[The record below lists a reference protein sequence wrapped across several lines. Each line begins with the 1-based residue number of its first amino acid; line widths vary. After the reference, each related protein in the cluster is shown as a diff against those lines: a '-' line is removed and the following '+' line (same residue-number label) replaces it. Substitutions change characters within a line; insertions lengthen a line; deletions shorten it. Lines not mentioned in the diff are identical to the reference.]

1 MSQETLPM
9 LHQLRR
15 LASRQ
20 AEALPDALLLERFVS
35 HRDEEAFE
43 VLLWRHGGMVLS
55 LCRRLLRSEQD
66 VEDAFQAVFLALVRK
81 AASIVR
87 RESLAGWLYRVAY
100 RVALEARGNVAR
112 QPAGK
117 PGCEPSV
124 APSDELIWRDLAPV
138 LDEELHRLP
147 EKHRLAVV
155 LCYLEGRTVDE
166 AARALGCPRGT
177 VGTWLARARERL
189 REQLQ
194 QRGVT
199 LTSVVMAAVLAQQA
213 GAAHLP
219 IALVTQTGR
228 VAGLLMAGQAAA
240 MAAPVAALLE
250 GVLRAMFLGKVKI
263 VAAAAAVVFVVGLGL
278 CGLWL
283 QDSARAAP
291 PRPVPGIYAEAA
303 PWDHPAVPGND
314 LHHLLGDQAQC
325 MRCHESLHSTNPH
338 PALLDGP
345 LSLKGWG
352 VAIDPGG
359 NSRFAVEK
367 GTLAVTV
374 QAGDHQ
380 LAAERGQM
388 NAPRLLQ
395 DVEGDFIAQV
405 RVLSRAPR
413 GAKTLVEQRQPT
425 QSAGLLLWQDS
436 RNYAR
441 LEKAGVQ
448 PEGGDWRRFAGFE
461 LRKDGKAER
470 EGDVL
475 AVDGD
480 STWLR
485 LERHGGK
492 VIGAISADGV
502 RWTSFEPMALKLPQ
516 RCFVGVSAG
525 QNTTTPFEAT
535 FSDFE
540 VYRKVVR

>member
-1 MSQETLPM
+1 M

-20 AEALPDALLLERFVS
+20 AEALPDALLLERFVA

-43 VLLWRHGGMVLS
+43 VLVWRHGGMVLN

-81 AASIVR
+81 AGSIVR

-100 RVALEARGNVAR
+100 RVALEARGNASR
-112 QPAGK
+112 ETTGK

-199 LTSVVMAAVLAQQA
+199 LTSVVLAAVLAQQA

-219 IALVTQTGR
+219 VALVTQTGR
-228 VAGLLMAGQAAA
+228 VAGLLAAGQATA
-240 MAAPVAALLE
+240 MTAPVAALVE

-263 VAAAAAVVFVVGLGL
+263 VAAAAVVVVVLGLGW
-278 CGLWL
+278 CGLST

-291 PRPVPGIYAEAA
+291 PKPVPGLYGQAA
-303 PWDHPAVPGND
+303 PWDHPGPDND
-314 LHHLLGDQAQC
+314 FHRLGGDQMQC
-325 MRCHESLHSTNPH
+325 MRCHDAKPHSTNPH
-338 PALLDGP
+338 PDLFDGP

-352 VAIDPGG
+352 VAIDPAG
-359 NSRFAVEK
+359 NSRFSIEK
-367 GTLAVTV
+367 GTLAVLV
-374 QAGDHQ
+374 QPGEHQ

-405 RVLSRAPR
+405 RVQSKAPR
-413 GAKTLVEQRQPT
+413 GAKTLAEQRLPT
-425 QSAGLLLWQDS
+425 QSAGLLLWQDN

-441 LEKAGVQ
+441 LERAGVQ
-448 PEGGDWRRFAGFE
+448 PEAGDWRRFAGFE
-461 LRKDGKAER
+461 LRKDGKAEH
-470 EGDVL
+470 EGNVL
-475 AVDGD
+475 PLDGD
-480 STWLR
+480 ATWLR

-492 VIGAISADGV
+492 VQGAISTDGV
-502 RWTSFEPMALKLPQ
+502 RWTSFEPIALKLPQ
-516 RCFVGVSAG
+516 RCFIGVSAG
-525 QNTTTPFEAT
+525 QNTSTPFEAT

-540 VYRKVVR
+540 VFRKVVR